1 MEARVAIK
9 KLRGFTSD
17 DDVQVRVCVC
27 IVTLHSVQKQPRLQP
42 MVF

>member
-17 DDVQVRVCVC
+17 DDVQVRARMHVCV
-27 IVTLHSVQKQPRLQP
+27 
-42 MVF
+42 

>member
-17 DDVQVRVCVC
+17 DDVQVRAGMHVYV
-27 IVTLHSVQKQPRLQP
+27 
-42 MVF
+42 